1 MNIQLTVLEIVHFYF
16 KVLFLLEGTTLL
28 KQRPDLLILDL
39 FEWEDIL
46 ILVLVIVGC
55 QVLRLLTSF
64 DVLYHF

>member
-39 FEWEDIL
+39 FE
-46 ILVLVIVGC
+46 
-55 QVLRLLTSF
+55 
-64 DVLYHF
+64 